1 MHDIARC
8 VAARSYDN
16 MLFNICASAKHENCA
31 FVVSRHLP
39 GRQPTTIVL
48 LYYYHCHS
56 SLLDKSIARSV
67 GVSVG
72 LPIGRSVGQF
82 ACR

>member
-16 MLFNICASAKHENCA
+16 LLFNICASAKHENCA
-31 FVVSRHLP
+31 FVVSMHLP
-39 GRQPTTIVL
+39 GRQPTTTTNITATTI
-48 LYYYHCHS
+48 
-56 SLLDKSIARSV
+56 LDKSVGRSV
-67 GVSVG
+67 GFSVG

>member
-16 MLFNICASAKHENCA
+16 LLFNICASAEQESCA
-31 FVVSRHLP
+31 FVVSTHLP
-39 GRQPTTIVL
+39 GRQPTTTTTTTTIITATTI
-48 LYYYHCHS
+48 
-56 SLLDKSIARSV
+56 LDKSLGRSV
-67 GVSVG
+67 GFSVG